1 MIYPCKFGEISPV
14 DSRDNSHSWVQ
25 KSGMLTE
32 SALKPVFVYPSPPGE
47 GGHKNS
53 EIAGTA
59 FYFLRL
65 LYTKKGK

>member
-1 MIYPCKFGEISPV
+1 MGSKKWDADRIRTETSMCVSLT
-14 DSRDNSHSWVQ
+14 
-25 KSGMLTE
+25 SG
-32 SALKPVFVYPSPPGE
+32 G